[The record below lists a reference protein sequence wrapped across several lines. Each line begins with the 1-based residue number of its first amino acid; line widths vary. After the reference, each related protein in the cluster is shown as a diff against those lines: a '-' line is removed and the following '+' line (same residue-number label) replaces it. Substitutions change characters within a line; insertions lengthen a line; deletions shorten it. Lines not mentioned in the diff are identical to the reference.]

1 MSGKKKKRTL
11 KREITLLTMATSFG
25 ALVLFGTVMIVMFF
39 VFFLGNIREDM
50 ENILQNT
57 LQNYQ
62 AKMQFIQDGAVMIR
76 HNSILRDFF
85 DADWTDRAEMEKQLS
100 YSMELFSNRN
110 MTEGQSPF
118 VTSVCLFNK
127 KDEYVR
133 EHYYPMTVSAG
144 RNKEIGYLE
153 MMRDFRQTEERYRMT
168 SGADEI
174 NLCFRVYGDGME
186 ELGICV
192 LGIAKE
198 GIQDIFAQIETYSH
212 GSWGISDQKR
222 NIMIFQGEKQTA
234 EELSRLG
241 MNAKGEKRI
250 AGNRTLYA
258 SMGTGFG
265 TCAAVSVGMD
275 NIYVILK
282 PTMVTFFAVIFL
294 ALIFIGAM
302 MLGISF
308 RFTRP
313 LKTLADNLQA
323 FGKKDLDVRMEDSS
337 ISEIHEISVIFN
349 EMAERIQYLIEQVY
363 EKKLLAARSQT
374 KYLQAQINPHFQ
386 FNILAMF
393 SIRARLAGDEELYKG
408 LQAFSGLMRGKIFRE
423 KEIRIPVSEEMELV
437 DFYLYLQKSRF
448 EDQLSYEIEYGSEDV
463 KNFRIPRLLIE
474 NLVENAVSH
483 GIEPKSGEG
492 IVQIHLFEEND
503 MLHIVV
509 EDNGVGYEEQEED
522 LEMDLEEETEHT
534 HTGLANMKRLLE
546 ILYHDRYCMKIT
558 GEKNVG
564 TRAEIIL
571 PAERGSV
578 YVESSSSR

>member
-1 MSGKKKKRTL
+1 MSGRKKKRTL

-62 AKMQFIQDGAVMIR
+62 SKMQFIQDGAVMIR
-76 HNSILRDFF
+76 HNSTLQDFF

-153 MMRDFRQTEERYRMT
+153 MMRDFRQTEERYQMT

-198 GIQDIFAQIETYSH
+198 GMRDIFAQIETYSH
-212 GSWGISDQKR
+212 GNWIVSDQQK
-222 NIMIFQGEKQTA
+222 NILISAGAEQTA
-234 EELSRLG
+234 GELNHLEL
-241 MNAKGEKRI
+241 NAVGEKRI
-250 AGNRTLYA
+250 AGIRTLYA

-282 PTMVTFFAVIFL
+282 PTMVTFFAVVFL

-313 LKTLADNLQA
+313 LKTLADNLEA

-363 EKKLLAARSQT
+363 EKQLLASRSQT

-393 SIRARLAGDEELYKG
+393 SIRARLAGDEELYRG

-423 KEIRIPVSEEMELV
+423 KEIRIPV
-437 DFYLYLQKSRF
+437 
-448 EDQLSYEIEYGSEDV
+448 SYEIEYGSEDV

-483 GIEPKSGEG
+483 GIEPKSGG
-492 IVQIHLFEEND
+492 GMVRIRLFEQDD

-509 EDNGVGYEEQEED
+509 EDNGVGYEERAED
-522 LEMDLEEETEHT
+522 LEIDLEEETEHT

-546 ILYHDRYCMKIT
+546 ILYHDRYCMNIT

-578 YVESSSSR
+578 YVESSSS

>member
-212 GSWGISDQKR
+212 GNWGISDQKR
-222 NIMIFQGEKQTA
+222 NILISAGAEQTA
-234 EELSRLG
+234 GELNHLEL
-241 MNAKGEKRI
+241 NDVGEKRI
-250 AGNRTLYA
+250 AGIRTLYA

-275 NIYVILK
+275 NIYVILNLRWLH
-282 PTMVTFFAVIFL
+282 FL
-294 ALIFIGAM
+294 
-302 MLGISF
+302 
-308 RFTRP
+308 
-313 LKTLADNLQA
+313 Q
-323 FGKKDLDVRMEDSS
+323 
-337 ISEIHEISVIFN
+337 
-349 EMAERIQYLIEQVY
+349 
-363 EKKLLAARSQT
+363 
-374 KYLQAQINPHFQ
+374 
-386 FNILAMF
+386 
-393 SIRARLAGDEELYKG
+393 
-408 LQAFSGLMRGKIFRE
+408 
-423 KEIRIPVSEEMELV
+423 
-437 DFYLYLQKSRF
+437 
-448 EDQLSYEIEYGSEDV
+448 
-463 KNFRIPRLLIE
+463 
-474 NLVENAVSH
+474 
-483 GIEPKSGEG
+483 
-492 IVQIHLFEEND
+492 
-503 MLHIVV
+503 
-509 EDNGVGYEEQEED
+509 
-522 LEMDLEEETEHT
+522 
-534 HTGLANMKRLLE
+534 
-546 ILYHDRYCMKIT
+546 
-558 GEKNVG
+558 
-564 TRAEIIL
+564 
-571 PAERGSV
+571 
-578 YVESSSSR
+578 

>member
-212 GSWGISDQKR
+212 GNWGISDQKR

-241 MNAKGEKRI
+241 
-250 AGNRTLYA
+250 
-258 SMGTGFG
+258 
-265 TCAAVSVGMD
+265 
-275 NIYVILK
+275 
-282 PTMVTFFAVIFL
+282 
-294 ALIFIGAM
+294 
-302 MLGISF
+302 
-308 RFTRP
+308 
-313 LKTLADNLQA
+313 
-323 FGKKDLDVRMEDSS
+323 
-337 ISEIHEISVIFN
+337 
-349 EMAERIQYLIEQVY
+349 
-363 EKKLLAARSQT
+363 
-374 KYLQAQINPHFQ
+374 
-386 FNILAMF
+386 
-393 SIRARLAGDEELYKG
+393 
-408 LQAFSGLMRGKIFRE
+408 
-423 KEIRIPVSEEMELV
+423 
-437 DFYLYLQKSRF
+437 
-448 EDQLSYEIEYGSEDV
+448 
-463 KNFRIPRLLIE
+463 
-474 NLVENAVSH
+474 
-483 GIEPKSGEG
+483 
-492 IVQIHLFEEND
+492 
-503 MLHIVV
+503 
-509 EDNGVGYEEQEED
+509 
-522 LEMDLEEETEHT
+522 TE
-534 HTGLANMKRLLE
+534 
-546 ILYHDRYCMKIT
+546 
-558 GEKNVG
+558 
-564 TRAEIIL
+564 
-571 PAERGSV
+571 
-578 YVESSSSR
+578 